1 MAMRTAILIL
11 ILVSG
16 LLVSACNPSN
26 ANTYAT
32 DPQAVVIYA
41 DLEINSGAPRLGVT
55 CRFPSVPVLRV
66 WGDGLAFLRIPDRT
80 GATADKLYK
89 GILSSQQVGDLLSY
103 LTGQGF
109 FGDWTP
115 EMASP
120 AANYLNI
127 GINLVTR
134 SKERAFSSL
143 EPAFYRELLG
153 RLTSILVQVAA
164 ADIVEPRIRDLNTTR
179 ECTTP
184 TPPP

>member
-1 MAMRTAILIL
+1 MLIRTAILIL
-11 ILVSG
+11 ASVVG
-16 LLVSACNPSN
+16 LLASACNPSDK
-26 ANTYAT
+26 NTYAA
-32 DPQAVVIYA
+32 DPQTVVIYA

-89 GILSSQQVGDLLSY
+89 GILSSQQVGDLLGY

-120 AANYLNI
+120 AANYLNV
-127 GINLVTR
+127 GINLLTH
-134 SKERAFSSL
+134 SKERAFSSM
-143 EPAFYRELLG
+143 EPGFYSELLG
-153 RLTSILVQVAA
+153 KLTAILTQGTPV
-164 ADIVEPRIRDLNTTR
+164 DIVEPRIHDLNTTR

-184 TPPP
+184 TPLP

>member
-1 MAMRTAILIL
+1 MLMRTAILIL
-11 ILVSG
+11 TLVGG

-26 ANTYAT
+26 KNTYAT
-32 DPQAVVIYA
+32 DPQTIVIYA

-66 WGDGLAFLRIPDRT
+66 WGDGLTFVRIPDRSGT
-80 GATADKLYK
+80 TVDKSYK
-89 GILSSQQVGDLLSY
+89 GILSPQQVGDLLDY

-120 AANYLNI
+120 AANYLNV
-127 GINLVTR
+127 GINLVTQ

-143 EPAFYRELLG
+143 RPVFYNGLLG
-153 RLTSILVQVAA
+153 RLTSILAQVTP
-164 ADIVEPRIRDLNTTR
+164 ADIVEPRIHDLNTTR